1 MPRYFFD
8 VVEDGTTF
16 ADEEG
21 LEFRDLAA
29 ARADVLRTLGELAR
43 EKLHS
48 DHQSLTIRVRDGGQE
63 PVWTASLTLRIEM

>member
-16 ADEEG
+16 SDDEG
-21 LEFRDLAA
+21 VEFADLAA
-29 ARADVLRTLGELAR
+29 ARTEVLRTLGELAR
-43 EKLHS
+43 EKLRS
-48 DHQSLTIRVRDGGQE
+48 DHQSLTIRVRDFGQE

>member
-1 MPRYFFD
+1 
-8 VVEDGTTF
+8 
-16 ADEEG
+16 
-21 LEFRDLAA
+21 
-29 ARADVLRTLGELAR
+29 LAR